1 MSEEKTNSVLASEAA
16 LRRIREIRA
25 GLLRLHKALLDSE
38 RAAYERVHGQVN
50 AGELL
55 QLVINHEQFAW
66 LRPVSELIV
75 RIDEMLDAED
85 ATKEEAVA
93 LVSQAR
99 ALLKPSET
107 GGEFESRYYAAIQR
121 EPEVVLAHRD
131 VARLLLGDL

>member
-1 MSEEKTNSVLASEAA
+1 MAFPRPRRRCGARE
-16 LRRIREIRA
+16 LRL

-38 RAAYERVHGQVN
+38 RAAYERAHGQVN
-50 AGELL
+50 AGKLL
-55 QLVINHEQFAW
+55 QLAISHEQFAW

-85 ATKEEAVA
+85 ATEEDAGA

-99 ALLKPSET
+99 ALLKPSEA
-107 GGEFESRYYAAIQR
+107 GGEFERRYYAAIQR

-131 VARLLLGDL
+131 VMRTLSGDL

>member
-1 MSEEKTNSVLASEAA
+1 MSETKTGAPLPDAA
-16 LRRIREIRA
+16 LKRMRELRT

-38 RAAYERVHGQVN
+38 RTAYERIHGQVN

-55 QLVINHEQFAW
+55 QLVIHDEQFAW

-75 RIDEMLDAED
+75 RVDEMLDAEG
-85 ATKEEAVA
+85 ATKEEAGA

-99 ALLKPSET
+99 AMLKPSET
-107 GGEFESRYYAAIQR
+107 GGEFERRYYASIQR

-131 VARLLLGDL
+131 VVRILSGDL

>member
-1 MSEEKTNSVLASEAA
+1 MSETKTGAPLPDAA
-16 LRRIREIRA
+16 LKRMRELRT

-38 RAAYERVHGQVN
+38 RTAYERIHGQVN

-55 QLVINHEQFAW
+55 QLVIHDEQFAW

-75 RIDEMLDAED
+75 RVDEMLDAEG
-85 ATKEEAVA
+85 ATKEEAGA

-99 ALLKPSET
+99 AMLKPSEA
-107 GGEFESRYYAAIQR
+107 GGEFGRRYYASIQR

-131 VARLLLGDL
+131 VVRILSGDL